1 MQLCSS
7 SKYFIK
13 ENKIKYCN
21 TRVILILL
29 MKKLMRSRKGL
40 SKAAVEFSQ
49 TWDQRK
55 SSLLCLHQGASLPGS
70 CTLIHRNHWRAGHLA
85 ATWKHA
91 RLGFSQSL
99 ALVGSVWVTHR
110 TTEIQQHCLRL
121 TRRRIK
127 LWWEQRD
134 VQNICC
140 ATPEKFKTK

>member
-127 LWWEQRD
+127 L
-134 VQNICC
+134 
-140 ATPEKFKTK
+140 